1 MVTHLL
7 KRAINYTIMGKVE
20 IRTWE
25 PDLPDELQFVDEDI
39 KKAFEGTN
47 YIIGTPTNVQLSRNI
62 KKLTEVLLKTWN
74 P

>member
-1 MVTHLL
+1 MKKVLL
-7 KRAINYTIMGKVE
+7 KTLQ
-20 IRTWE
+20 

-39 KKAFEGTN
+39 RKAFEGTN
-47 YIIGTPTNVQLSRNI
+47 YIIGTPTNVQLSRDI

>member
-1 MVTHLL
+1 ME
-7 KRAINYTIMGKVE
+7 KVE
-20 IRTWE
+20 LRTWE

-39 KKAFEGTN
+39 RKAFEGTN
-47 YIIGTPTNVQLSRNI
+47 YIIGTPTNVQLSRDI

>member
-1 MVTHLL
+1 
-7 KRAINYTIMGKVE
+7 MGKVE
-20 IRTWE
+20 LRTWQ

-39 KKAFEGTN
+39 RKAFEGTN
-47 YIIGTPTNVQLSRNI
+47 YIIGTPTNVQLSRDI